1 MYKICSGEIYDYPEG
16 VQVYINHVLG
26 GSVLRYTVVPGDI
39 PVVSGR
45 SNNYIISWGDAL
57 LS

>member
-1 MYKICSGEIYDYPEG
+1 MYKICSGDIYDYPEG

-26 GSVLRYTVVPGDI
+26 VRYTVVPGDI

-57 LS
+57 VS